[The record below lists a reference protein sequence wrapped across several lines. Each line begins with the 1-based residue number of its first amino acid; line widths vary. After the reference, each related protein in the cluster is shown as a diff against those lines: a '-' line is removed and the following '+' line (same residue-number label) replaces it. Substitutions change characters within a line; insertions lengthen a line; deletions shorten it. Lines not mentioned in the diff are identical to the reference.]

1 MRNLTAT
8 ICLTIA
14 LLLGSVGCSSPT
26 AEGGLF
32 AGVSQADRQYAVL
45 QGGLIAAQKG
55 DYATALREWTPIA
68 KQGNARAQ
76 SNLGLMYYKG
86 HGVPQNHKTAVK
98 WYRLAAKQGYA
109 NAQSNLGFMYDK
121 GRGVPQNKKTAVK
134 WYRLAAKQGFA
145 RAQSNLGLMYY
156 KGHGVPQNHKTAVK
170 WWNLSAKQGYA
181 KSQHNLG
188 LMYEKGKGVSQ
199 DYKTAVKWYRLAAK
213 QGYAHA
219 QSKLLRPDLQ
229 VIIKE
234 SERLAL
240 IERERQRV
248 ADIESERL
256 ALIERERQR
265 VAVINAK
272 MQKIISRLKPS
283 CTAFGFK
290 DGSSEL
296 SKCLFDL
303 YKIEQEKEQ
312 KRAAAAEQTIQYKS
326 AIDSRN
332 ANAAARASQIET
344 QNMLVRE
351 QLQEQKK
358 QRQLEGS
365 LELMRRGLEMMSPP
379 KPKLTCKYNSFT
391 KTTVCN

>member
-1 MRNLTAT
+1 MYVMKNLTAT
-8 ICLTIA
+8 LCLTIA
-14 LLLGSVGCSSPT
+14 VLLGSVGCSSPT

-32 AGVSQADRQYAVL
+32 AGVSQADRQYAVF
-45 QGGLIAAQKG
+45 QKGWAAYQSG
-55 DYATALREWTPIA
+55 DYATALREWTPLAKQGDVDAQYNLGLIYDKGRGVPKNYKTAVKWYRLAA
-68 KQGNARAQ
+68 KQGNAFAQ
-76 SNLGLMYYKG
+76 SNLGYMYEKG
-86 HGVPQNHKTAVK
+86 TGVPLDYKTAVKWYRLAAEQGFAVAQSNLGFMYHEGKGVPKNYKTAVK

-109 NAQSNLGFMYDK
+109 NAQS
-121 GRGVPQNKKTAVK
+121 
-134 WYRLAAKQGFA
+134 
-145 RAQSNLGLMYY
+145 
-156 KGHGVPQNHKTAVK
+156 
-170 WWNLSAKQGYA
+170 
-181 KSQHNLG
+181 
-188 LMYEKGKGVSQ
+188 
-199 DYKTAVKWYRLAAK
+199 
-213 QGYAHA
+213 
-219 QSKLLRPDLQ
+219 KLLRPDLQ
-229 VIIKE
+229 VIIK
-234 SERLAL
+234 
-240 IERERQRV
+240 
-248 ADIESERL
+248 ESERL

-365 LELMRRGLEMMSPP
+365 LELMRRGFEMMSPP
-379 KPKLTCKYNSFT
+379 KPKLTCKYNTFT